1 MLVSIMK
8 GSILE
13 NQLIA
18 VGPLL
23 LLALVIRFVVPR
35 TLKAEK
41 DWSRFAFGVT
51 AFVAYTLMV
60 LLTIWHITFGAVDIE
75 DCFIRCCVGVVVVN
89 LMVLFTATIFFFT
102 RDRRPMSQEELMK
115 LKDM

>member
-23 LLALVIRFVVPR
+23 LLALVIRFTVPR
-35 TLKAEK
+35 LLKAEK
-41 DWSRFAFGVT
+41 DWSRFALGVT
-51 AFVAYTLMV
+51 VFIAYTLMV
-60 LLTIWHITFGAVDIE
+60 LLTIWHITFGAVDIK
-75 DCFIRCCVGVVVVN
+75 DCFVRSCVGVVVLN
-89 LMVLFTATIFFFT
+89 LMVLFAATIFFFT
-102 RDRRPMSQEELMK
+102 KEKRTLSQEEKMK
-115 LKDM
+115 LKDL